1 MNKKKTFAI
10 LALLV
15 VALPATYLVL
25 NHTSYGAAL
34 PPWLS
39 ADVLII
45 EGEVLSGRRTLF
57 EDGRGYALDL
67 RTDIPYQQV
76 RKIYADRY
84 GPENLTDAPGM
95 GADFS
100 VARYR
105 VGDQRIQME
114 IHAKDDYTYVSMAV
128 HLGRWW

>member
-10 LALLV
+10 LALLA

-25 NHTSYGAAL
+25 NHWSYGAAL
-34 PPWLS
+34 PPGLS

-67 RTDIPYQQV
+67 RTDIPYHQV

-84 GPENLTDAPGM
+84 GPEHLTDAAGM

-114 IHAKDDYTYVSMAV
+114 IHAKDEYTYVSMAV